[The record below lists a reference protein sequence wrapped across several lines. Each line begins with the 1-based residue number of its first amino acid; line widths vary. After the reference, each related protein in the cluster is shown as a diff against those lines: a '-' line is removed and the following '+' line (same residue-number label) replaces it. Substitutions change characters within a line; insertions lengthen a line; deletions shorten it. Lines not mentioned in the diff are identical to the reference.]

1 MALEAKV
8 VSSPPAMPW
17 KELMAHWLLTM
28 FRMTGAR

>member
-8 VSSPPAMPW
+8 VSSPPAMPM
-17 KELMAHWLLTM
+17 KDEMAHWLLTT